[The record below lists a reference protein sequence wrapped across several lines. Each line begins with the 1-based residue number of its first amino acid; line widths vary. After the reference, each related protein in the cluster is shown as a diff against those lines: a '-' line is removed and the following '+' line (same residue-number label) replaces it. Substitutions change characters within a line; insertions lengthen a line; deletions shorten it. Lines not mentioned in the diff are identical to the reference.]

1 MSNEKKKKKSDI
13 IIKIVIVAMVVA
25 LAATLCMKFYQIING
40 NKGVTKKSASLTEA
54 EKLMNRNL
62 DAKYPNTP
70 TAVVDVYCSIT
81 KELHGSYKK
90 ELPQEQVTKLYSQ
103 LRVLMDDELLKNNDY
118 KKHLAKLNKELEQYR
133 KDKMFISRYTVQD
146 HKEVKCYVQDD
157 GKEYTKVQI
166 SYSIK
171 KESNWLKQ
179 NEQVI
184 LRKDED
190 GRWKIL
196 GVEVSTATSDE
207 DEE

>member
-1 MSNEKKKKKSDI
+1 MKKEKKASDI
-13 IIKIVIVAMVVA
+13 IIKIVIIAVAVA
-25 LAATLCMKFYQIING
+25 LAVTLCWKFYQIISG
-40 NKGVTKKSASLTEA
+40 SKGVSKKDVAQTEV

-90 ELPQEQVTKLYSQ
+90 ELPEDQVTKLFSQ
-103 LRVLMDDELLKNNDY
+103 LRILMDDELLKNNDY
-118 KKHLAKLNKELEQYR
+118 EEHLSKLNKELEQYR
-133 KDKMFISRYTVQD
+133 EEKMLISRYTVQD
-146 HKEVKCYVQDD
+146 LKDLKYYEQDD
-157 GKEYTKVQI
+157 GNDYTKVQI
-166 SYSIK
+166 GYSIK
-171 KESNWLKQ
+171 KGSSWLKQ

-196 GVEVSTATSDE
+196 GTEVSTVTDDE